1 MRQLVRQLVY
11 TMFISYNR
19 TSFHLRWKENLVEH
33 RKVSKYYE
41 TGFRY
46 WIIKFI
52 NSFLS
57 RIFTSVNSMLSH
69 SRIYF
74 IWWDPKSSMF
84 RFLIDSSNFATM
96 LTKIFFKGS
105 RNSIFT
111 INNLSFSMKLIILL
125 DFTVSEKSFLS
136 FPEPFVV
143 CCRGYIKLSK
153 IVVLYF
159 FGFYKGLALFPPTY
173 FDLVIAHGG

>member
-74 IWWDPKSSMF
+74 IWWDPKSSLF

-96 LTKIFFKGS
+96 LTKIFLKDS

-125 DFTVSEKSFLS
+125 DFTLFRKRVSSASQNLLLFAVEVILS
-136 FPEPFVV
+136 WA
-143 CCRGYIKLSK
+143 KL
-153 IVVLYF
+153 LF
-159 FGFYKGLALFPPTY
+159 FIS
-173 FDLVIAHGG
+173 LVFTRD

>member
-1 MRQLVRQLVY
+1 MRQLVY

-74 IWWDPKSSMF
+74 IWWDPKSSLF

-125 DFTVSEKSFLS
+125 DFTLFRKRVSSASQNLLLFAVEVILS
-136 FPEPFVV
+136 WA
-143 CCRGYIKLSK
+143 KL
-153 IVVLYF
+153 LF
-159 FGFYKGLALFPPTY
+159 FIS
-173 FDLVIAHGG
+173 LVFTRD